1 MDSNGLPLPSGSVG
15 ELVVRGPHVTLGY
28 WRDEL
33 TTQRFFRTWNFGNEV
48 VLFTGDLCSM
58 DQEGYLYYHGRKD
71 DIFKLR
77 GYRVSCTEIERS
89 ALSIDGIHQAAV
101 LIPTLEEPAAL
112 IVTSDL
118 SIDEIREELRHSMEY
133 FKIPDMIEKVEKM
146 PLSANGKYDLKALR
160 QYVKGVITQ

>member
-1 MDSNGLPLPSGSVG
+1 
-15 ELVVRGPHVTLGY
+15 
-28 WRDEL
+28 
-33 TTQRFFRTWNFGNEV
+33 
-48 VLFTGDLCSM
+48 M